1 MPKVPKVEHVEM
13 VIIVS
18 IPTNAEVETHQSD
31 KNVLVTL
38 AHL

>member
-1 MPKVPKVEHVEM
+1 MSKLPKVEHVKI
-13 VIIVS
+13 VIIER

-38 AHL
+38 ADL